1 MELKV
6 FNMVGKEVMKA
17 NFKAVKGENSY
28 NLINEKLTAGV
39 YFYTLS
45 DGKNTATRR
54 MIVSAN

>member
-1 MELKV
+1 
-6 FNMVGKEVMKA
+6 MVGKEMMKA

-28 NLINEKLTAGV
+28 NLLNEKLTPGV